1 MFHGGTNFGFH
12 NGANVSEEY
21 PRYSAD
27 VTSYGK
33 HQTVLLVKYGVFL

>member
-12 NGANVSEEY
+12 NGANISEEY
-21 PRYSAD
+21 PHYSAD

-33 HQTVLLVKYGVFL
+33 QQYTCKIWGFL